1 MCEATRSKEVFT
13 KHVESVLNKTAKIR
27 ALVSDLQ
34 KNYPDDG
41 TAKKLLILTNE
52 MNMEN
57 IMFSQYLFCLS
68 CLAVPSLPPVAS
80 QGNPAAQCRLG
91 FLG

>member
-1 MCEATRSKEVFT
+1 MCEATRSKEVFA

-41 TAKKLLILTNE
+41 SAKKFLILTE
-52 MNMEN
+52 ERIMER
-57 IMFSQYLFCLS
+57 IHVFT
-68 CLAVPSLPPVAS
+68 VP
-80 QGNPAAQCRLG
+80 NY
-91 FLG
+91 

>member
-1 MCEATRSKEVFT
+1 VFA

-41 TAKKLLILTNE
+41 TAKKFLILTE
-52 MNMEN
+52 ERIMER
-57 IMFSQYLFCLS
+57 IHVFT
-68 CLAVPSLPPVAS
+68 VP
-80 QGNPAAQCRLG
+80 NY
-91 FLG
+91 